1 MKKNSTSKV
10 KSSYGLTTGIDS
22 TDSSAL
28 RSEMIS
34 LGKRCSRTTRAR
46 IQPLAAASLYA
57 SIALTRIL
65 AWSTIGITY
74 PSSLIFF
81 SDNVADGLWTPV
93 VQRPNDRGRK
103 SAAPSV
109 FSDPDGM

>member
-1 MKKNSTSKV
+1 M
-10 KSSYGLTTGIDS
+10 
-22 TDSSAL
+22 
-28 RSEMIS
+28 R
-34 LGKRCSRTTRAR
+34 RAR

-93 VQRPNDRGRK
+93 VHNRSSRK
-103 SAAPSV
+103 PLRHQS
-109 FSDPDGM
+109 SDLDKE